1 MKNDI
6 SFLIKDILN
15 LYEHQSTF
23 SPNLPLRGLFY
34 FADLYRKLLGNKQD
48 LYSSKL
54 IQLPYPQFIVFYNG
68 TKDEP
73 ERQLLQ
79 LHEAFPVCSNR
90 EEAALQCHAVVLNIN
105 LGYNSD
111 IMEKCRKLKEYA
123 SFIACVRENLAQGK
137 EIRQAIDD
145 AVETCIRNGI
155 LEEILRNNREEVC
168 SMLLTEYDE
177 QAHIESER
185 EIALK
190 EGEAIGRAAG
200 REEGLK
206 EGELRLANLMQLLID
221 SGRTD
226 DMNRALV
233 DLEYREQLYQEN
245 HL

>member
-1 MKNDI
+1 M
-6 SFLIKDILN
+6 LIKGEVMKKSQIMRPVLGMLLAALLLTGCDWVKRQLGMPTSED
-15 LYEHQSTF
+15 LAKLKMEMEQKE
-23 SPNLPLRGLFY
+23 LR
-34 FADLYRKLLGNKQD
+34 
-48 LYSSKL
+48 
-54 IQLPYPQFIVFYNG
+54 
-68 TKDEP
+68 
-73 ERQLLQ
+73 ERQIKD
-79 LHEAFPVCSNR
+79 SI
-90 EEAALQCHAVVLNIN
+90 EAARLDSL
-105 LGYNSD
+105 
-111 IMEKCRKLKEYA
+111 R
-123 SFIACVRENLAQGK
+123 LAQEK

-145 AVETCIRNGI
+145 AVDTCIRNGI

-200 REEGLK
+200 REEGRKAGREEGLK
-206 EGELRLANLMQLLID
+206 EGELRLAKLMQLLID

>member
-1 MKNDI
+1 M
-6 SFLIKDILN
+6 
-15 LYEHQSTF
+15 
-23 SPNLPLRGLFY
+23 
-34 FADLYRKLLGNKQD
+34 
-48 LYSSKL
+48 
-54 IQLPYPQFIVFYNG
+54 
-68 TKDEP
+68 
-73 ERQLLQ
+73 LQ
-79 LHEAFPVCSNR
+79 LHEAFPIWSNR

-206 EGELRLANLMQLLID
+206 EGELRLAKLMQLLID

-226 DMNRALV
+226 DMNRALT